1 MRVKRGT
8 VRRAKHK
15 KIIKLAK
22 GYRGR
27 KKSVFKLAK
36 QAVQKAGQHAYKH
49 RRTKKREF
57 RALWI
62 IKVNAAAREL
72 GISYSE
78 FIKKMSDKKIILN
91 RKMLANLAEH
101 HPKSFEA
108 VIKKVK

>member
-22 GYRGR
+22 GYVGR
-27 KKSVFKLAK
+27 KNSVYKLAN

-49 RRTKKREF
+49 RKTKKREI

-62 IKVNAAAREL
+62 IKVNAAARVL
-72 GISYSE
+72 GIS
-78 FIKKMSDKKIILN
+78 
-91 RKMLANLAEH
+91 
-101 HPKSFEA
+101 
-108 VIKKVK
+108 

>member
-22 GYRGR
+22 GYKGR

-49 RRTKKREF
+49 RKTKKREF

-62 IKVNAAAREL
+62 IKVNAAARAL

-78 FIKKMSDKKIILN
+78 FIKRLSDKKIVLN
-91 RKMLANLAEH
+91 RKMLADLAEH
-101 HPKSFEA
+101 HPKTFEA

>member
-22 GYRGR
+22 GYKGR
-27 KKSVFKLAK
+27 KKSVYKLAK
-36 QAVQKAGQHAYKH
+36 QAVQKAGQHAYIH
-49 RRTKKREF
+49 RKTKKREF

-62 IKVNAAAREL
+62 IKVNAAARTL
-72 GISYSE
+72 GISYSQ

>member
-49 RRTKKREF
+49 RRTRKREF

-72 GISYSE
+72 GISYSQ